1 MLTENNMIELAA
13 RVTPQWV
20 AGFVD
25 GEGSISAR
33 YSEDTESFSVRLQVT
48 QKNPIVLALLLVRFP
63 GGITNSQ
70 VNKLKYGTFT
80 KSHFITWNGR
90 SAKGILETI
99 KDHVIVKKSLVE
111 LALEF
116 LEHITYAGGRTT
128 DMEKSERSR
137 ICTEIKKINAPN
149 EAQYASLEVL
159 Q

>member
-33 YSEDTESFSVRLQVT
+33 YIADTNVHSVRITVT
-48 QKNPIVLALLLVRFP
+48 QKNPIILALLLVRFP
-63 GGITNSQ
+63 GGISQ
-70 VNKLKYGTFT
+70 TSTNKLKHGTFT
-80 KSHFITWNGR
+80 KSHFITWNGKAAR
-90 SAKGILETI
+90 GILETI

-116 LEHITYAGGRTT
+116 LEHISYSGGRTT
-128 DMEKSERSR
+128 DMEKSERAR
-137 ICTEIKKINAPN
+137 ICAEIKKINAIN

-159 Q
+159 K